1 MSSLKSVRNAMSRVL
16 IVSDSHGST
25 EVLEGIEKLHGNDVD
40 LMIHCGDSELSESD
54 AAIVKFSS
62 VKGNCDFY
70 GNFPDEEIHVI
81 NGVRI
86 FVTHG
91 HLYSVKSTLVNLYYK
106 AKELQA
112 DIVCFGHSH
121 LLGAEMVDDVLFIN
135 PGSIRLPRG
144 RTEKSYAILEL
155 ENGKA
160 VLRIYDFGNGE
171 ISELKQ
177 EFSLHKT
184 N

>member
-1 MSSLKSVRNAMSRVL
+1 MSKVL

-25 EVLEGIEKLHGNDVD
+25 ELLEGIEKRHGNDVE
-40 LMIHCGDSELSESD
+40 LMIHCGDSELDEEA
-54 AAIVKFSS
+54 AAIKNFKS

-70 GNFPDEEIHVI
+70 GNFPEDDRHVL
-81 NGVRI
+81 NGVNI

-91 HLYSVKSTLVNLYYK
+91 HLYSVKTTLVNLFYK

-121 LLGAEMVDDVLFIN
+121 ILGAEMVDDILFIN

-144 RTEKSYAILEL
+144 RKERTYAILEL
-155 ENGKA
+155 DDKKA
-160 VLRIYDFGNGE
+160 TLRIYDYGHGE
-171 ISELKQ
+171 MTGLRQ
-177 EFSLHKT
+177 EFSLHKSQ
-184 N
+184 